1 MNWLV
6 FVAIN
11 VLSDSSR
18 IYTDN
23 YISDVHFK
31 GNKSIS
37 QKYFYALVYP
47 LLGVLMAFC
56 SGLDF
61 TAAPAYVFVLFFV
74 SGILNA
80 LAGIP
85 YYKAL
90 EEDDSTNLGI
100 FIQLAPILYLVLGW
114 AFLGDTISPLQ
125 LLAFLIILAA
135 PLMVIFSTKKR
146 SRKVKFRA
154 FTYAFLYVLLDVI
167 GNLIFVK
174 EYSSVDLN
182 FFSGMSLVILGAG
195 IGNICIMLAMPKWRK
210 RFTRVYKD
218 SRGKVLL
225 PLTFSCVMSLTKTIA
240 YRAALAFAPA
250 VALASVAADSTEPIV
265 IFFMGLILTLV
276 WPKFG
281 REKLDRK
288 TILVHLAATVLV
300 VVGIV
305 LIQA

>member
-23 YISDVHFK
+23 YISDVYFK
-31 GNKSIS
+31 GRGAMS
-37 QKYFYALVYP
+37 QKYFYAIIYP

-56 SGLDF
+56 SGIDF
-61 TAAPAYVFVLFFV
+61 SAAPAHVFVLFFI
-74 SGILNA
+74 SGLLTA

-90 EEDDSTNLGI
+90 ESEDSTNLGI
-100 FIQLAPILYLVLGW
+100 FIQLAPVLYLILGW
-114 AFLGDTISPLQ
+114 AFLGDNISLLQ
-125 LLAFLIILAA
+125 LLAFVIILAA
-135 PLMVIFSTKKR
+135 PLMIIFSTRKR
-146 SRKVKFRA
+146 SRKVKFHA
-154 FTYAFLYVLLDVI
+154 FLYAFLYVLIDVI

-174 EYSSVDLN
+174 ESTPDLN
-182 FFSGMSLVILGAG
+182 FFSELALVFLGSG
-195 IGNICIMLAMPKWRK
+195 IGNLIIMLAMPKWRK
-210 RFTRVYKD
+210 RFNRVYKG
-218 SRGKVLL
+218 SRGRVLL
-225 PLTFSCVMSLTKTIA
+225 PLAFSCVVGVVKTIT
-240 YRAALAFAPA
+240 YRAALTFAPA

-265 IFFMGLILTLV
+265 IFFMGLILTLI

-305 LIQA
+305 LIQT

>member
-11 VLSDSSR
+11 VLSDSAR

-31 GNKSIS
+31 GHGAIA
-37 QKYFYALVYP
+37 QKYFYAIVYP
-47 LLGVLMAFC
+47 LLGVIMALC

-61 TAAPAYVFVLFFV
+61 SAAPFYAFVLFFF

-80 LAGIP
+80 LSGIP

-90 EEDDSTNLGI
+90 EAEDSTNLGI
-100 FIQLAPILYLVLGW
+100 FIQLSPVLYLLLGW
-114 AFLGDTISPLQ
+114 LFLGDTIAPLQ
-125 LLAFLIILAA
+125 LLAFVIILIA
-135 PLMVIFSTKKR
+135 PLLIIFSTRKR

-154 FTYAFLYVLLDVI
+154 FLYAFLYILIDVI

-174 EYSSVDLN
+174 ENTAGLN
-182 FFSGMSLVILGAG
+182 FFSELSLVFLGAG
-195 IGNICIMLAMPKWRK
+195 IGNLGIMLAMPKWR
-210 RFTRVYKD
+210 RRYTYVFRR
-218 SRGKVLL
+218 SHGKVLL
-225 PLTFSCVMSLTKTIA
+225 PLAFSCTASVVKTIA
-240 YRAALAFAPA
+240 YRAALTFAPA

-265 IFFMGLILTLV
+265 IFFMGLILTLI

-281 REKLDRK
+281 REKLDRR
-288 TILVHLAATVLV
+288 TVIIHLAATILV
-300 VVGIV
+300 VIGIV
-305 LIQA
+305 LLQM